1 MIWAKIVG
9 DLGQIRN
16 NLGHRFGPKNTKF
29 RAKNVYLSYIN
40 SYISAILTASLQLP
54 ISYQISAAQ
63 KNGFKVLL
71 FQLYLVF
78 SGEIIIQNLVEKS

>member
-29 RAKNVYLSYIN
+29 RAKNVYL
-40 SYISAILTASLQLP
+40 P
-54 ISYQISAAQ
+54 ISAAQ
-63 KNGFKVLL
+63 KNGFKVLVL
-71 FQLYLVF
+71 QMYLVF
-78 SGEIIIQNLVEKS
+78 YA